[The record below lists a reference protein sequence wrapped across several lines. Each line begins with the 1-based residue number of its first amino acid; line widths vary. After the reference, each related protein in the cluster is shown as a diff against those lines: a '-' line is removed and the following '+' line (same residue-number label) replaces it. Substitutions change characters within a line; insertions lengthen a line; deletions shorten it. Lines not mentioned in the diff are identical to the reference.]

1 MSEQRLR
8 AAFEDGVAGVGVAP
22 DALPAI
28 QAKVRRRVRQR
39 QRLAVALAG
48 VAAIAVGGTAV
59 LLVTR
64 PAPVPPPGIEP
75 STVDTSP
82 SPQPSP
88 TSTATAVPST
98 ATVPVYFSGPGDR
111 LFREYLKV
119 TILYGGNGDAQA
131 LDRSLRGDAD
141 DPDYGTGWPAGARVQ
156 ATSLGPDG
164 VGTIDLTGIPTSTGP
179 DPLAVQ
185 QLVYTYTAVWAEQG
199 TQVSGVRIS
208 IDGVPLS
215 GDQPFTRAS
224 SVDTLAPV
232 WLISP
237 QQGASVSRTFDVHLA
252 GSVFEA
258 AARLRVRDA
267 GGNVVR
273 DDQVMLSIGA
283 PSRGEAHVSL
293 TLPPGTY
300 TLEAYYVSQADGS
313 ERGLDDHTITV
324 S

>member
-1 MSEQRLR
+1 
-8 AAFEDGVAGVGVAP
+8 VP
-22 DALPAI
+22 T
-28 QAKVRRRVRQR
+28 
-39 QRLAVALAG
+39 
-48 VAAIAVGGTAV
+48 TA
-59 LLVTR
+59 R
-64 PAPVPPPGIEP
+64 
-75 STVDTSP
+75 
-82 SPQPSP
+82 
-88 TSTATAVPST
+88 
-98 ATVPVYFSGPGDR
+98 VPVYFGGPGER
-111 LFREYLKV
+111 LFREYVTV
-119 TILYGGNGDAQA
+119 TILYGGNGDFQA

-141 DPDYGTGWPAGARVQ
+141 DPDYGTRWPAGARIQ
-156 ATSLGPDG
+156 AVMQAPDG
-164 VGTIDLTGIPTSTGP
+164 VATIALTGIPAGTEP

-199 TQVSGVRIS
+199 TQVPGVRIT
-208 IDGVPLS
+208 IDGVPVP
-215 GDQPFTRAS
+215 GAQPFTRAS
-224 SVDTLAPV
+224 SVDTLAPL

-267 GGNVVR
+267 GGNIVR

-283 PSRGEAHVSL
+283 PSRGEAHLSL

-300 TLEAYYVSQADGS
+300 TLEAYFVSQADGS